1 MSLRTTLAV
10 LTAAAAALTAA
21 GRMTKAEH
29 KALPTERQADEM
41 ILGRETDF
49 NPAP

>member
-1 MSLRTTLAV
+1 
-10 LTAAAAALTAA
+10 
-21 GRMTKAEH
+21 MTKAEH